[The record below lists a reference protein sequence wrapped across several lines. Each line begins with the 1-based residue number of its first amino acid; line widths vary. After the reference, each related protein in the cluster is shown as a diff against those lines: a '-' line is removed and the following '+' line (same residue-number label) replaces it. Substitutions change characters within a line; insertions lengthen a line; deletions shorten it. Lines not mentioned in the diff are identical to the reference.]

1 VAALLLLRILTRF
14 LQETVHV
21 MTQSNVPD
29 REDIRRAEPRDV
41 PSDIEALRQGIDS
54 VDEEIVRL
62 LDRRAWLARSI
73 GEIKHQRGLAAYAP
87 ARERAVLDRVAA
99 LGEGEFPRRG
109 LQAVFREI
117 ISCSISLEA
126 RLKVAYLGPE
136 ATFTHEAALRSFGT
150 SIELEPQT
158 TVAEVFARVERGE
171 VQHGVVP
178 VENSMEGAV
187 THTLDELMNSPLKIC
202 GEVYLPISQNL
213 ISAEPSMEKVTV
225 VCSHPMALAQAASWL
240 RRELPG
246 ARLAEVD
253 STAEAARRAGV
264 EPGVAAIGSVL
275 AADAHGLTVLARNIQ
290 DARANT
296 TRFIVLGSTWAERT
310 GKDKTSVVFSVKDRP
325 GVLKDA
331 LSAFAGEGINLT
343 RIESRPSRRRAWTY
357 VFFADFLGHPEE
369 DRVKRA
375 LEALEEH
382 CPYVAVIGAYPE
394 GSPEVA

>member
-1 VAALLLLRILTRF
+1 
-14 LQETVHV
+14 

-29 REDIRRAEPRDV
+29 REDTRRAEPDDA
-41 PSDIEALRQGIDS
+41 PSGMEALRQGIDS

-62 LDRRAWLARSI
+62 LDRRAWLARRI

-87 ARERAVLDRVAA
+87 ARERAVLDRVAV

-117 ISCSISLEA
+117 ISSSISLEA

-158 TVAEVFARVERGE
+158 TVAEVFARVERGD

-240 RRELPG
+240 RRELPA
-246 ARLAEVD
+246 ARLSEVD

-275 AADAHGLTVLARNIQ
+275 AASAHGLTVLARNIQ

-296 TRFIVLGSTWAERT
+296 TRFIVLGSTWADRT

-382 CPYVAVIGAYPE
+382 CPYVGVIGAYPE
-394 GSPEVA
+394 VPPEVA

>member
-1 VAALLLLRILTRF
+1 
-14 LQETVHV
+14 
-21 MTQSNVPD
+21 MT
-29 REDIRRAEPRDV
+29 
-41 PSDIEALRQGIDS
+41 PSDATNNNAAHDARLRLARPSDASASTEAGMSALREGIDA

-62 LDRRAWLARSI
+62 LDRRAWLARRI
-73 GEIKHQRGLAAYAP
+73 GEIKHERGLAAYAP
-87 ARERAVLDRVAA
+87 ARERAVLNRVAD
-99 LGEGEFPRRG
+99 LSEGDFPKRG
-109 LQAVFREI
+109 LEAVFREI

-171 VQHGVVP
+171 VEHGVVP

-213 ISAEPSMEKVTV
+213 ISAEPSMERVTV

-240 RRELPG
+240 RRELP
-246 ARLAEVD
+246 AAHLSEVD

-275 AADAHGLTVLARNIQ
+275 AARAPGLTGLARHNQ
-290 DARANT
+290 DAPADT
-296 TRFIVLGSTWAERT
+296 TRFIVLGSTWAER
-310 GKDKTSVVFSVKDRP
+310 
-325 GVLKDA
+325 
-331 LSAFAGEGINLT
+331 
-343 RIESRPSRRRAWTY
+343 
-357 VFFADFLGHPEE
+357 
-369 DRVKRA
+369 
-375 LEALEEH
+375 
-382 CPYVAVIGAYPE
+382 
-394 GSPEVA
+394 